1 MKYVIINTGFSR
13 KVIVQ
18 WFRTKKLKLKKEVT
32 TPLEIHILLNNKQ
45 WTQKSKKNRVETYF
59 KNKLYKNNRE
69 SPISKKNWN
78 KLEKGNI
85 KLGLHTI

>member
-1 MKYVIINTGFSR
+1 MKYIIINTGFSR

-45 WTQKSKKNRVETYF
+45 WTQKSKKIELRHILKINYIKIIE
-59 KNKLYKNNRE
+59 NPLYQ
-69 SPISKKNWN
+69 KKKIGIN
-78 KLEKGNI
+78 
-85 KLGLHTI
+85 

>member
-1 MKYVIINTGFSR
+1 MKYIIINTGFSR

-32 TPLEIHILLNNKQ
+32 TPLESKICNLTTNNKL
-45 WTQKSKKNRVETYF
+45 KNLKNRVETYF

-69 SPISKKNWN
+69 SPISKKIGIN
-78 KLEKGNI
+78 
-85 KLGLHTI
+85 